1 MNAPSASL
9 APLQSP
15 LLAGLAGVRHGF
27 FTRIG
32 GVSQGIYAGLNLG
45 RGSRDDPA
53 AVRENRRRTAAHFGV
68 GEPALLCAYQIHSN
82 IAHVID
88 GVWNQPQEADALV
101 TAMPDLVCAAL
112 SADCAPVLIAD
123 ARARVV
129 ASAHAGWRG
138 ALSGVVAAAVEAMKA
153 LGAEPAR
160 MIAAVGPCI
169 GPKSYEVGLE
179 FLDRFAAESPG
190 SERFFAPGVSDEK
203 RLFDLPGFVLSRLHE
218 AGVSKAEWIGADTV
232 ADETRFFSN
241 RRAVLRGEG
250 DYGRLVSA
258 IMLEG

>member
-1 MNAPSASL
+1 MTL

-27 FTRIG
+27 FTRRG
-32 GVSQGIYAGLNLG
+32 GVSQGIYAGLNVG

-53 AVRENRRRTAAHFGV
+53 AVRENRTQAAAWFGV
-68 GEPALLCAYQIHSN
+68 GEPALLCAYQIHSAV
-82 IAHVID
+82 AHVVD
-88 GVWNQPQEADALV
+88 GVWNQPTEADALV
-101 TAMPDLVCAAL
+101 SATPDLALGAL
-112 SADCAPVLIAD
+112 SADCAPILIAD

-138 ALSGVVAAAVEAMKA
+138 ALGGVVASTVEAMKA
-153 LGAEPAR
+153 QGAEPSR

-169 GPKSYEVGLE
+169 GPRSYEVGLE
-179 FLDRFAAESPG
+179 FLDRFVAEQPG
-190 SERFFAPGVSDEK
+190 SERFFAPGALEAK
-203 RLFDLPGFVLSRLHE
+203 RLFDLPGFVVSRLNE
-218 AGVSKAEWIGADTV
+218 AGVAKAEWIGADTLTDD
-232 ADETRFFSN
+232 ANFFSN

-250 DYGRLVSA
+250 DYGRLLSA